1 MAQMNRLTGRA
12 SQNTLEAATLSSPGY
27 DGGAH
32 FHRRACQGCQK
43 SARIKLLVD
52 NMLGEKAKSI
62 IQSNFIKIAVK
73 DEKMTKR

>member
-1 MAQMNRLTGRA
+1 MNRLTGRA
-12 SQNTLEAATLSSPGY
+12 SQSALKAATPSSLGY

-32 FHRRACQGCQK
+32 FHHRVGQSCQK

-52 NMLGEKAKSI
+52 NMLGEKAMSI
-62 IQSNFIKIAVK
+62 IQANFIKIVVK